1 VQDNTMLNIQDSDAE
16 LRALNDKMRSV
27 KARTVEQLGALIVAS
42 VPGADGA
49 KTVAGALL
57 AVVASNE
64 VDEKEAWASK

>member
-16 LRALNDKMRSV
+16 LRALNDKTRCV
-27 KARTVEQLGALIVAS
+27 KARNFEQLGALIVAS
-42 VPGADGA
+42 GPGADGL